1 MASKTGF
8 RLFGGKL
15 MIKLN
20 KELTKITSKD
30 SNENLREVKKMYGV
44 INTKKKS
51 ITAIQISAFNV
62 IAK

>member
-20 KELTKITSKD
+20 KELTEITLK
-30 SNENLREVKKMYGV
+30 
-44 INTKKKS
+44 
-51 ITAIQISAFNV
+51 
-62 IAK
+62 